1 MTLTTAA
8 ITFVPVFTLL
18 TFMDSAGLYI
28 SSILSQTTPTL
39 HQSPAHTPLALP
51 HACFFTNCIYCT
63 AKGPSPIFHA
73 PIHGSLSLALLTN
86 PMSTLAALVFTARE
100 CDGNTAPTTCKA
112 VQPAYYQKDHEITS
126 ISSQY

>member
-1 MTLTTAA
+1 MTLTTGA

-18 TFMDSAGLYI
+18 TFMDSTGLNI
-28 SSILSQTTPTL
+28 SYILSQTTPTL

-51 HACFFTNCIYCT
+51 HACFFTNCIYCI

-112 VQPAYYQKDHEITS
+112 VQPAYYQKGS
-126 ISSQY
+126 